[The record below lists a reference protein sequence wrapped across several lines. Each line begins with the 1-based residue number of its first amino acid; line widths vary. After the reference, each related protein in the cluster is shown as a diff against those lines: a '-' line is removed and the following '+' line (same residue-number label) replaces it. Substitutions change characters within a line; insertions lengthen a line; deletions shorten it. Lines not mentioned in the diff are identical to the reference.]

1 MKPSDYCSLCFFR
14 SVSSVCFSLA
24 LRLQRHFP
32 PSAQAPP
39 SVALVVGWVAAV
51 VDWVVAVVDWV
62 VAVVDW
68 VVGADVADVALAVV
82 RTVEAVVVDGV
93 S

>member
-51 VDWVVAVVDWV
+51 VDWVA
-62 VAVVDW
+62 AVVDW
-68 VVGADVADVALAVV
+68 VVGADVSDVALAVV